1 MSLPLLVLLLP
12 QAPSE
17 PSLLLLSAPL
27 LRLQSMLLHV
37 LVPAR
42 SVPGVVGTLL
52 QVPPLSPS
60 VATAL
65 LLLLLPLLLL
75 PLSLTVRA
83 AGSRPPRCPSAP

>member
-12 QAPSE
+12 PAPSE

-52 QVPPLSPS
+52 QVPPLPPS
-60 VATAL
+60 VATA